1 MVIGISDWILCQRN
15 NGRSSKQE
23 RNKINLILDE
33 RLKGQNVKNSKIEGS
48 QSQEET
54 IA

>member
-1 MVIGISDWILCQRN
+1 
-15 NGRSSKQE
+15 
-23 RNKINLILDE
+23 LDE
-33 RLKGQNVKNSKIEGS
+33 RLKAQNVKIRKIEGS